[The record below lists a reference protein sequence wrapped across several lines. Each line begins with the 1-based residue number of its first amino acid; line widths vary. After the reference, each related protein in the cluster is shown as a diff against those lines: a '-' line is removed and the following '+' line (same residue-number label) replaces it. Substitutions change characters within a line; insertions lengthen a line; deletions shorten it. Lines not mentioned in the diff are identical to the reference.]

1 MSRKDEGGRT
11 CGPNP
16 QRISCAVSI
25 PCIERITLARM
36 LLEEGTL
43 ETVTA
48 GSTNRQG
55 STVRFFGTQP

>member
-1 MSRKDEGGRT
+1 MSRNNEGGRT

-16 QRISCAVSI
+16 QRVSCAVTK
-25 PCIERITLARM
+25 PCSERTTLARM

-55 STVRFFGTQP
+55 STVRFFGP